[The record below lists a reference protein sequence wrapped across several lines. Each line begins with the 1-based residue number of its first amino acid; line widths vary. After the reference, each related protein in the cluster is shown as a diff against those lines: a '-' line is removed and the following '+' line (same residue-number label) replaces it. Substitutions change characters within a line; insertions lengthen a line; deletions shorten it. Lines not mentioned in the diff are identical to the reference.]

1 MKIVQVEYIGSYH
14 REDLCPKDGLPE
26 FAFIGRSNVGKSSL
40 INNLIHRKDLARVS
54 KEPGKTQ
61 SLNYYL
67 VDQNWYIVDLPGYGY
82 ARTSQS
88 NRENWIKMIHY
99 YLKNRQTLVT
109 AFVLLDSR
117 HTLQKIDREFMEWC
131 AMNGVPFCII
141 YTKADKMS
149 GLALQQNLKG
159 IETEMLKEWDS
170 MPTTFVS
177 SAETGVGKEDILS
190 FIEKLMKNF

>member
-1 MKIVQVEYIGSYH
+1 
-14 REDLCPKDGLPE
+14 
-26 FAFIGRSNVGKSSL
+26 
-40 INNLIHRKDLARVS
+40 
-54 KEPGKTQ
+54 
-61 SLNYYL
+61 
-67 VDQNWYIVDLPGYGY
+67 
-82 ARTSQS
+82 
-88 NRENWIKMIHY
+88 
-99 YLKNRQTLVT
+99 
-109 AFVLLDSR
+109 
-117 HTLQKIDREFMEWC
+117 MEWC